1 MVEEVG
7 WCKRIF
13 QRMNPEQAPKNQQK
27 YEDAY
32 RKRYEISHEQ
42 YKVRKIA
49 QNGTLEADK

>member
-7 WCKRIF
+7 RYQRMF
-13 QRMNPEQAPKNQQK
+13 QRMNPKRAPKNQQK

-32 RKRYEISHEQ
+32 YRTCEIVHQQ

-49 QNGTLEADK
+49 L